1 MKKSLLYIRLFFLT
15 ATLTVV
21 FQINLSATTIF
32 QKLYETTINLEL
44 EKPFSALGS
53 GYFLCGNE
61 YDSSAFSWR
70 NMTLLKTDS
79 LGIPQWCKG
88 YGTSDEEYANDFYL
102 TSDSCVLMAGS
113 FSYFGIGALEDYYI
127 IKTDLSGN
135 LLWSV
140 AVGGNSSDIAVSIVE
155 THDSGYV
162 IAGNSWS
169 FGIMTEEIYLIK
181 LDINGNKLW
190 SRVIGNGTGSQVKS
204 IKTTFDGGFVLAGH
218 LSSPYNILIVKTDS
232 LGFPQWDRNY
242 HGRVEDWAY
251 DIIQTQDSGFVTIAK
266 TMDGDDATLFKTD
279 KNGNP
284 IWAKILS
291 YNNST
296 INSENILLSNDNYI
310 LIGGNAYDTTTFE
323 SKIILSKIDSL
334 GNVIWTNTFGG
345 PVNENE
351 YAGSFNQLIDS
362 TFILLGN
369 GAGFGSIGSYFIKSG
384 LAGSSNCNRS
394 EIFIADTLITLIV
407 DSGITWRT
415 PLDSLWHPNTIV
427 SNVPIIETLLCIGNN
442 VEILSDSKINI
453 DIYPN
458 PFTSL
463 LNIRIDAMDKSKK
476 SINVI
481 NNMGKLVS
489 STSSEDPLVEVS
501 MSEFPAG
508 IYHCIIYNDGKEL
521 ITKSVIK
528 VVE

>member
-1 MKKSLLYIRLFFLT
+1 MKKSFLYIRIFFLT
-15 ATLTVV
+15 ATLTVA
-21 FQINLSATTIF
+21 FHINLSATTIF
-32 QKLYETTINLEL
+32 QKLYETTFNLEL
-44 EKPFSALGS
+44 EKPFSAFGS
-53 GYFLCGNE
+53 GYLLCGNE
-61 YDSSAFSWR
+61 FDSTSYSWK

-88 YGTSDEEYANDFYL
+88 YGSSNEEYANDFYL
-102 TSDSCVLMAGS
+102 TSDSSVLIAGS
-113 FSYFGIGALEDYYI
+113 FSFTGTAALEDFYI
-127 IKTDLSGN
+127 TKTDMLGN

-140 AVGGNSSDIAVSIVE
+140 AVGGSSSDIATSVVE
-155 THDSGYV
+155 TRDSCYL

-169 FGIMTEEIYLIK
+169 FGSMANEIYLIK
-181 LDINGNKLW
+181 LDRNGNKIW
-190 SRVIGNGTGSQVKS
+190 SRIIGNGSGSYINS

-310 LIGGNAYDTTTFE
+310 LIGGNAYDTATFE

-369 GAGFGSIGSYFIKSG
+369 GAGFGSNGSYFIKSG

-415 PLDSLWHPNTIV
+415 PLDSLWHPNTVVTTI
-427 SNVPIIETLLCIGNN
+427 PIIETLLCIEIN
-442 VEILSDSKINI
+442 VENISDQNI
-453 DIYPN
+453 DFDIYPN
-458 PFTSL
+458 PFTSV
-463 LNIRIDAMDKSKK
+463 LNIRINSNLKSKK
-476 SINVI
+476 WINIV
-481 NNMGKLVS
+481 NNMGELVLS
-489 STSSEDPLVEVS
+489 SSSEDQLVKIS

-508 IYHCIIYNDGKEL
+508 IYHCIIYNDSKEL
-521 ITKSVIK
+521 ISKSVIK